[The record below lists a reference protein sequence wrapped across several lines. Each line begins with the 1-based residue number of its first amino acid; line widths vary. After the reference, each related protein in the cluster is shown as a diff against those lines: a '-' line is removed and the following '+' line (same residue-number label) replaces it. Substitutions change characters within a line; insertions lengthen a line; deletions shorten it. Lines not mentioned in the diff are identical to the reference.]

1 MRSSR
6 AAKVTAKFRVCGR
19 QTRSHFGSVPFTH
32 HASAERVCF
41 RGLWVKITAMN
52 SSEFAMLKMSITARL
67 RKEGV
72 ATSDILASE
81 LDAPHG
87 TVRVALEELSDE
99 EVKVVRRLPFGLWD
113 LTENDEKAA

>member
-1 MRSSR
+1 
-6 AAKVTAKFRVCGR
+6 
-19 QTRSHFGSVPFTH
+19 
-32 HASAERVCF
+32 
-41 RGLWVKITAMN
+41 MN

-72 ATSDILASE
+72 ATSNILASE

>member
-1 MRSSR
+1 MLFLSLGAWS
-6 AAKVTAKFRVCGR
+6 ANKK
-19 QTRSHFGSVPFTH
+19 SFGSILFTH

-41 RGLWVKITAMN
+41 RGLWGKITAMN
-52 SSEFAMLKMSITARL
+52 SSEFAMLKMRITARL
-67 RKEGV
+67 RKEGL

-87 TVRVALEELSDE
+87 TVRVALEELNDE